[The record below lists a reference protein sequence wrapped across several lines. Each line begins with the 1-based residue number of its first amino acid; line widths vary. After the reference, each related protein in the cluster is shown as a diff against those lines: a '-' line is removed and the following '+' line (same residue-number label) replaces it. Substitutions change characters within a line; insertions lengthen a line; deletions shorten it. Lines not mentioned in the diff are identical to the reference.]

1 MQAGGPPP
9 GAGADGLSPRA
20 LDIIFVSVAL
30 LGALTSAR
38 YYVVGVLENDRPL
51 SRAAA
56 AAFLGF
62 CIAAVVYLWAVV

>member
-1 MQAGGPPP
+1 M
-9 GAGADGLSPRA
+9 SPRA

-38 YYVVGVLENDRPL
+38 YYVVGVLEKDRPL

-62 CIAAVVYLWAVV
+62 CIAAVVYLWAVL

>member
-1 MQAGGPPP
+1 M
-9 GAGADGLSPRA
+9 SPRA

-38 YYVVGVLENDRPL
+38 YYVVGVLEKDQPL
-51 SRAAA
+51 ARAAA

>member
-1 MQAGGPPP
+1 M
-9 GAGADGLSPRA
+9 SPRT

-30 LGALTSAR
+30 LGALASAR
-38 YYVVGVLENDRPL
+38 YYVVGVLAKDRPL

-62 CIAAVVYLWAVV
+62 CIAAVVYLWAVL

>member
-1 MQAGGPPP
+1 M
-9 GAGADGLSPRA
+9 SPRA

-38 YYVVGVLENDRPL
+38 YYVVGVLEKDRAL

-56 AAFLGF
+56 VAFLGF
-62 CIAAVVYLWAVV
+62 CIAAVVYLWAVL